1 MQPVFIYFVF
11 IRGNINNIRVYE
23 HGFIGGTRVDS
34 KALSTAISENFAFSI
49 SPFPAVK
56 LDDPCTLLSKEMV
69 SKIVERHLRYVI
81 NGFSKS

>member
-1 MQPVFIYFVF
+1 MF

-56 LDDPCTLLSKEMV
+56 LDDPCTLLSKGMV
-69 SKIVERHLRYVI
+69 SKIVERHCGTSSTVFQSLELTI
-81 NGFSKS
+81 SQE